1 MIKIISAKVL
11 YIYKQK
17 NEQIIRHKFKN
28 LTIYIYK
35 NENTNR
41 EILNNKHIKQA
52 LTYSSVLILTVF
64 KVLKT

>member
-1 MIKIISAKVL
+1 M
-11 YIYKQK
+11 
-17 NEQIIRHKFKN
+17 
-28 LTIYIYK
+28 IYIYK

-64 KVLKT
+64 KV